1 MNVQRFYYGM
11 ILLLVFIGL
20 ALQASLLLWIGGLLT
35 LPMLVY
41 SFFRSNRLFQGMG
54 LAFLSG
60 GALFVPFSNVSLQD
74 IPPLFSNNLTLVV
87 FVAIVPL
94 MQAAIET
101 LHYDKQV
108 QTWLFKGATT
118 NGKLHTRSLLTTY
131 GFVPF
136 MNLSVLPL
144 LQHTLKEKLTAITK
158 KERDVLISQTTLR
171 GYALALVW
179 MPMEIMVVTAIG
191 LTGESYFSLIPYLLL
206 LSVLMT
212 FVEIGKRAMRQN
224 ERLSIVFQEEG
235 GRSKWSLISA
245 VIVFLILVMA
255 LGEWLD
261 LSFILT
267 VVLLIPLFSLAWT
280 SMLGKGRAF
289 LKEGLFSLGKQL
301 QTGIHPFIVLFVSL
315 GWFTGML
322 NQTEVLR
329 YVQEPLYQ
337 LGEQPVLL
345 LAIIPL
351 SFYLLAMI
359 GIHPIA
365 SMVLVHEVIG
375 PILMPIMPI
384 PLTVMYIVSA
394 LATFTMSPYGIIV
407 TMTARHTEQN
417 PYRIM
422 MTNVPFALL
431 FAAISISI
439 MLLFY

>member
-1 MNVQRFYYGM
+1 MQRFYYGM
-11 ILLLVFIGL
+11 VLILVFIGL

-41 SFFRSNRLFQGMG
+41 SFFHSNRLFQGMG
-54 LAFLSG
+54 LAFLTS
-60 GALFVPFSNVSLQD
+60 GALLFPYSNVSLQD

-101 LHYDKQV
+101 LQYDKQV

-118 NGKLHTRSLLTTY
+118 KGKLHTRALLTTY

-144 LQHTLKEKLTAITK
+144 LQHTLKESLTTVEK

-212 FVEIGKRAMRQN
+212 LVEIGKRSIGQN
-224 ERLSIVFQEEG
+224 EGLSIAYHGEG
-235 GRSKWSLISA
+235 GPSKWSLISA
-245 VIVFLILVMA
+245 VIIFLVLVLA
-255 LGEWLD
+255 LGEWLE

-267 VVLLIPLFSLAWT
+267 VVLLIPLFSLGWT
-280 SMLGKGRAF
+280 SLLGEGRAF
-289 LKEGLFSLGKQL
+289 LRKGFLSLGKQL
-301 QTGIHPFIVLFVSL
+301 QIGIHPFIVLFVSL
-315 GWFTGML
+315 GWFTGIL
-322 NQTEVLR
+322 NQTELLG

-337 LGEQPVLL
+337 LGEKPVLL

-351 SFYLLAMI
+351 SFYLLAMV

-375 PILMPIMPI
+375 PILMPTMPI

-422 MTNVPFALL
+422 IINLPFALL
-431 FAAISISI
+431 FAAIAISI
-439 MLLFY
+439 MLLF